1 MRQGKKLQS
10 TNNDQTF
17 CDANAQREHS
27 EESDVKVND
36 KKVNDKKE
44 SDTKVD
50 ERSLS
55 PEKSTL
61 KQSPRTITIPPVGT
75 TNSPPDKIKHAPS
88 TTFSNNVIA
97 ANSSKECFSVKSQHS
112 DKVAESKTLC
122 QENID
127 CGSTSSPAMLA
138 SKSRQ
143 IMNGGKGVT
152 NIKAA
157 RSLPDFTTLY
167 LNEIGR
173 KDLLTADEEFALARK
188 VVSGDRQSKN
198 QMIEANLRL
207 VVTIAKRYLNR
218 GLALLDLIEEGNLG
232 LIRAVEKFNPE
243 LGYRFSTYAT
253 WWIKQNIDRAV
264 MNQCRTIRLPIHVM
278 KDLNACLKIIGEL
291 TEELGRHPHIEEIAS
306 RSGKPGKQIRKLLH
320 HNIRTS
326 SADVPIVSEQEITM
340 MDVLADKDE
349 SDPATELQ
357 QGDFLLNLEH
367 WIDQL
372 PGKQSEILCRRFGL
386 RGYESSTLEEVGR
399 EIGLTRERVRQ
410 IQIEALNK
418 LRRVL
423 EKEGLSLELLFNQG

>member
-10 TNNDQTF
+10 TKADQTLF
-17 CDANAQREHS
+17 DASAQRERN
-27 EESDVKVND
+27 EESDIKAND
-36 KKVNDKKE
+36 KK
-44 SDTKVD
+44 SD

-55 PEKSTL
+55 PEKSILIQAPSTTTT
-61 KQSPRTITIPPVGT
+61 PATGT
-75 TNSPPDKIKHAPS
+75 NNSPPDKIKQAPPAS
-88 TTFSNNVIA
+88 FSNNAEA
-97 ANSSKECFSVKSQHS
+97 ANSSKECCPVKSQYS
-112 DKVAESKTLC
+112 DKVAENKRPC
-122 QENID
+122 CENSDSGINP
-127 CGSTSSPAMLA
+127 SQAMLR
-138 SKSRQ
+138 SRSRQ
-143 IMNGGKGVT
+143 TRDGGKGAT
-152 NIKAA
+152 NNKVA

-173 KDLLTADEEFALARK
+173 KNLLTADEEFALARK
-188 VVSGDRQSKN
+188 VVSGDRHSKN

-278 KDLNACLKIIGEL
+278 KDLNACLKIIREL

-306 RSGKPGKQIRKLLH
+306 RSGKPDKQIRKLLH
-320 HNIRTS
+320 HNIHTS

-418 LRRVL
+418 LRCIL
-423 EKEGLSLELLFNQG
+423 EKEGLSLEMLLN

>member
-1 MRQGKKLQS
+1 MRDGKKLQS
-10 TNNDQTF
+10 TKNDQALF
-17 CDANAQREHS
+17 EASVQRQDKT
-27 EESDVKVND
+27 ESDIEGD
-36 KKVNDKKE
+36 IE
-44 SDTKVD
+44 SSIEGNKTKAD
-50 ERSLS
+50 QKSLS
-55 PEKSTL
+55 PGKSAL
-61 KQSPRTITIPPVGT
+61 KQSPSTITIPPAGK
-75 TNSPPDKIKHAPS
+75 TNSPPKKIKHAS
-88 TTFSNNVIA
+88 SASFSNNAIGE
-97 ANSSKECFSVKSQHS
+97 NSSKECFPGNAQYSN
-112 DKVAESKTLC
+112 KVAESKMPCREKNDLVIHPPQSTL
-122 QENID
+122 
-127 CGSTSSPAMLA
+127 S
-138 SKSRQ
+138 SKSRK
-143 IMNGGKGVT
+143 ISDAGKGTPNSKV
-152 NIKAA
+152 A

-173 KDLLTADEEFALARK
+173 KDLLTAEEEFALARK

-253 WWIKQNIDRAV
+253 WWIKQNIDRAL

-306 RSGKPGKQIRKLLH
+306 RSGKPDKQIRKLLH
-320 HNIRTS
+320 HNIHTS
-326 SADVPIVSEQEITM
+326 SADIPIVSEQEITM

-349 SDPATELQ
+349 SDPARELQ

-399 EIGLTRERVRQ
+399 AIGLTRERVRQ